1 MKLHSEILEYL
12 HYHPESSRSEITDGI
27 AIKASPATLK
37 RAISEAV
44 EQKLIHVTG
53 KGKATKYSITPQAHV
68 LMTFD
73 KEIDERTIQQG
84 FNFELIQNILPR
96 VILFSDEELHH
107 LNGLQATFTKNIS
120 QLSPLEYAKEME
132 RLGIDLSWKS
142 SQIEGNTYSLLET
155 ERLLTE
161 REEAKG
167 RKKPL
172 CCSIIKKP

>member
-73 KEIDERTIQQG
+73 IDTYFEKEIDERTIQQG
-84 FNFELIQNILPR
+84 CNF
-96 VILFSDEELHH
+96 
-107 LNGLQATFTKNIS
+107 
-120 QLSPLEYAKEME
+120 EME

-142 SQIEGNTYSLLET
+142 SRIEGNTYSLL
-155 ERLLTE
+155 
-161 REEAKG
+161 
-167 RKKPL
+167 
-172 CCSIIKKP
+172 